1 MGRSRETL
9 SQYKQKTEVTKIVEL
24 YTDMHILK
32 DTKENMNINKR
43 ATMKRTK
50 RNFQR

>member
-1 MGRSRETL
+1 M
-9 SQYKQKTEVTKIVEL
+9 VEL

-43 ATMKRTK
+43 ETMKRTK
-50 RNFQR
+50 RNFKRWKYHFQNFKYAGMDLKVD